1 MCIYIKIQKNQ
12 QTNYQNKY
20 GNAMELTN
28 ISVYKNH
35 STKDW
40 LKDYKFKNPIQ
51 KVIGTYK

>member
-20 GNAMELTN
+20 GNARELTN

>member
-28 ISVYKNH
+28 ITVHKNH

-40 LKDYKFKNPIQ
+40 LKIINLKTLFRK
-51 KVIGTYK
+51 